1 VTRYAKPLSDT
12 FLKNIQ
18 QPSHHHKQNANDG
31 VNKNMENEEEK
42 YVDDTIGTSMPLA
55 FSALLFSFFFMLSSV
70 FYCALFLWRNPLDGL
85 FFTGMLFTTT
95 EDAYTVSKVRLTF
108 IVVFIFLGS
117 FYLGI
122 LRIFWFM
129 LHGVFL
135 SNVFL
140 LQSTCMRI

>member
-1 VTRYAKPLSDT
+1 
-12 FLKNIQ
+12 
-18 QPSHHHKQNANDG
+18 
-31 VNKNMENEEEK
+31 MENEEEK

-122 LRIFWFM
+122 LRIFW
-129 LHGVFL
+129 
-135 SNVFL
+135 
-140 LQSTCMRI
+140 